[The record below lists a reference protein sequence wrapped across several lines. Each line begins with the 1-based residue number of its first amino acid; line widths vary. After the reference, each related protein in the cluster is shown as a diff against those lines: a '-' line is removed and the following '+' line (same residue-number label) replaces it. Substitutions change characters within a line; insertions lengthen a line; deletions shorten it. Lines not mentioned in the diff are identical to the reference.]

1 MNLKILTPF
10 MKNQKLYAILTPL
23 TVMLEAMLEVC
34 IPALMS
40 VIVDSG
46 LYGKD
51 LSETADLFLIRTL
64 INMGIIS
71 GSGTQLIYRTGTV
84 MVALSIVSLCLG
96 ILGARFAAVAGMGF
110 GADLRMGL
118 FKKVQNFSFD
128 NIDSINTASLITRM
142 TTDINLI
149 QMTFMMIIRTCA
161 RAPFMFLLAIIY
173 AIKIN
178 ARLSI
183 IFLVIAP
190 ILGFMLVFIILK
202 AFPRFRAMFEKYDRF
217 NAAIQENLIGIR
229 VVKTF
234 VRAEH
239 EKEKFRISNDELRDA
254 SIFAEKLA
262 ILQNPILQLSMYT
275 AITLILWFGG
285 NMVLSGSMGTGELM
299 SFIAYV
305 HQILFSLMMVSM
317 VFIMIVISRASI
329 QRAIEVLSTEP
340 IIKDDDADENL
351 SVQDGSIVF
360 DNVSFKYSKS
370 AKKNVLDN
378 INLSI
383 KSGEVIGIIGGTG
396 SSKSTLV
403 QLIPRFYDVTE
414 GAVYVGGRNVKDY
427 KLRKLRDAVAMVLQ
441 KNLLFSGTIEENL
454 RWGNENATMDEI
466 ITACKAA
473 AAHDFIMSFPDG
485 YQTMLG
491 QGGTNV
497 SGGQKQRLC
506 IARTLLKKP
515 KILIL
520 DDSTSAVDTKTDAL
534 IRESLKNY
542 FPETTKIIIAQR
554 VNSVKHADRIIVLDE
569 GRISEIGTHE
579 ELLKLGGIYAEVCR
593 SQQEDSEI

>member
-1 MNLKILTPF
+1 
-10 MKNQKLYAILTPL
+10 
-23 TVMLEAMLEVC
+23 
-34 IPALMS
+34 
-40 VIVDSG
+40 
-46 LYGKD
+46 
-51 LSETADLFLIRTL
+51 
-64 INMGIIS
+64 
-71 GSGTQLIYRTGTV
+71 
-84 MVALSIVSLCLG
+84 
-96 ILGARFAAVAGMGF
+96 
-110 GADLRMGL
+110 
-118 FKKVQNFSFD
+118 
-128 NIDSINTASLITRM
+128 
-142 TTDINLI
+142 
-149 QMTFMMIIRTCA
+149 
-161 RAPFMFLLAIIY
+161 
-173 AIKIN
+173 
-178 ARLSI
+178 
-183 IFLVIAP
+183 
-190 ILGFMLVFIILK
+190 MLVFIILK

-378 INLSI
+378 INLLLNR
-383 KSGEVIGIIGGTG
+383 EVIGIIGGTG

-414 GAVYVGGRNVKDY
+414 EPF
-427 KLRKLRDAVAMVLQ
+427 M
-441 KNLLFSGTIEENL
+441 S
-454 RWGNENATMDEI
+454 
-466 ITACKAA
+466 AA
-473 AAHDFIMSFPDG
+473 GM
-485 YQTMLG
+485 
-491 QGGTNV
+491 
-497 SGGQKQRLC
+497 
-506 IARTLLKKP
+506 
-515 KILIL
+515 
-520 DDSTSAVDTKTDAL
+520 
-534 IRESLKNY
+534 
-542 FPETTKIIIAQR
+542 
-554 VNSVKHADRIIVLDE
+554 
-569 GRISEIGTHE
+569 
-579 ELLKLGGIYAEVCR
+579 
-593 SQQEDSEI
+593 